1 MSSKPKQDL
10 PTEEETDEDFMTRI
24 TQPRIWTVFKSEF
37 IFQVF
42 IDERFDEVLDMFKV
56 IYYTINIV
64 RLLYYVIRKRG
75 VKHIWKSFVIIA

>member
-10 PTEEETDEDFMTRI
+10 PAEEETDEDFMTRI

-42 IDERFDEVLDMFKV
+42 VDERFDEVLDMFKV
-56 IYYTINIV
+56 IYHDINYKNNINIV
-64 RLLYYVIRKRG
+64 IILY
-75 VKHIWKSFVIIA
+75 

>member
-42 IDERFDEVLDMFKV
+42 VEERFDEVLDMFKV
-56 IYYTINIV
+56 IYHNII
-64 RLLYYVIRKRG
+64 LGNLYIMRC
-75 VKHIWKSFVIIA
+75 